1 MPTQCKNAFAR
12 IEDQQLSFVTMATRI
27 SIWFRRIVI
36 ALADLIKDHSF
47 YFRRKRRRQ
56 QAFIREILSSPS
68 IHQERQVIV
77 SLSTLPDRI
86 GRLRPTLECL
96 LNQTRPPDEI
106 VLAVPKFSIRQK
118 RGYTIPSYLTQL
130 PGVRLLQCETDWG
143 PATKFIAIVQDQLAA
158 GRGDSL
164 IMVVDDDRIYPRNS
178 IELYLHYHARLPDA
192 ALCFRGGPIP
202 RSLNWRHGEMVYGVD
217 LQTPKRTA
225 VMTGCG
231 SYLIQPRFFDSSLW
245 DYSTAPESAFYM
257 DDIWVSGC
265 LERRGVEK
273 YVIPASAMMRTVVRQ
288 VGTMTLHDVPK
299 GRRHN
304 NNETIAFFSASWKVF
319 TSR

>member
-1 MPTQCKNAFAR
+1 
-12 IEDQQLSFVTMATRI
+12 MATPI
-27 SIWFRRIVI
+27 STWLRRIVI
-36 ALADLIKDHSF
+36 ALADLINDHSF

-56 QAFIREILSSPS
+56 QAFIRGILSGASAHRGGP
-68 IHQERQVIV
+68 VIV

-86 GRLRPTLECL
+86 GRLRPTLESL

-118 RGYTIPSYLTQL
+118 RGYTIPSYLWQL

-158 GRGDSL
+158 GRSDSL
-164 IMVVDDDRIYPRNS
+164 IMVVDDDRVYPRNS
-178 IELYLHYHARLPDA
+178 IELYLHYHTKLPDA

-202 RSLNWRHGEMVYGVD
+202 RSLNWRHGKMVFGVD
-217 LQTPKRTA
+217 LQTPKRIA

-245 DYSTAPESAFYM
+245 DYSSAPEGAFYM
-257 DDIWVSGC
+257 DDMWISGC
-265 LERRGVEK
+265 LERRGIEK

-288 VGTMTLHDVPK
+288 FGTMTLHDVPK
-299 GRRHN
+299 GRHYHN
-304 NNETIAFFSASWKVF
+304 NEAIAFFSANWKVF